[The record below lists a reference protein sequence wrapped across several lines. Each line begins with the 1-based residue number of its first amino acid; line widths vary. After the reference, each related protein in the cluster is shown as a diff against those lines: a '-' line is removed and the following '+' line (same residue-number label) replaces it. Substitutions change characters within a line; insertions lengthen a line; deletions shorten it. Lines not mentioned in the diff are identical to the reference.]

1 MSVEIIREKRE
12 RLAQQLPLQGPP
24 DSPSMKY
31 YTNLKEEEILPLY
44 RTRRSTC
51 AGMQTRYTLHN
62 GSPCRYLG
70 NDRFHYSSI
79 IEHIDE
85 IDKNLFFPESNSKLE
100 ILNQAKFNDGMY
112 MKIPGNYASDKLTE
126 IMLTN
131 ESDYVAR
138 HYVEIGENSQ
148 VNFIV
153 NYIESS
159 GTTVS
164 NSAIIN
170 VGDNSILGL
179 YLLEDS
185 SLSKFNHLNLKI
197 KLGRYASVKIFHLSV
212 FGPKDITKI
221 DLAHESQFTDSNYLG
236 SAIGKKNNHLDLEV
250 FSDHMAPNEHNNI
263 IFKGILGNSSSMIFR
278 GNIRIGEESKS
289 TESFLMANLLLLSKE
304 AKGNAIPT
312 LEIYNGNVRSK
323 HGETVSNI
331 PEEQVQYL
339 MSRGIETK
347 EAKRLILEGFINP
360 IIDPIPEEIREKY
373 LRMVDEIVD

>member
-1 MSVEIIREKRE
+1 MNIEVIKENKEKI
-12 RLAQQLPLQGPP
+12 AQQLPLQGPP

-31 YTNLKEEEILPLY
+31 YTNLREEEILPLN
-44 RTRRSTC
+44 RTQRTKC

-70 NDRFHYSSI
+70 NDKFHYSSI
-79 IEHIDE
+79 NEHIDE
-85 IDKNLFFPESNSKLE
+85 IDKELFFPESSSKLE
-100 ILNQAKFNDGMY
+100 ILNQAKFTDGMF
-112 MKIPGNYASDKLTE
+112 MKIPDNYVSDKLTE

-138 HYVEIGENSQ
+138 HYMEVGESSQ

-164 NSAIIN
+164 NSAIIK
-170 VGDNSILGL
+170 VRDNSMLSL

-197 KLGRYASVKIFHLSV
+197 YLGRYSSVKVFHLSV

-221 DLAHESQFTDSNYLG
+221 DMVHESQFSDSNYLG

-250 FSDHMAPNEHNNI
+250 FSDHVAPNEHNNI

-331 PEEQVQYL
+331 PEEQILYL
-339 MSRGIETK
+339 MARGIETK
-347 EAKRLILEGFINP
+347 DAKRLVLEGFINP
-360 IIDPIPEEIREKY
+360 IIDPIPDEIREKY
-373 LRMVDEIVD
+373 LNMVDEIVD